1 MHSNNRGLKSG
12 VVGRR
17 SRHNWDIVKVIKRK
31 DKENLSRQGRAG
43 QDKHRKKMAKEGNI
57 GQYGNQSH

>member
-1 MHSNNRGLKSG
+1 
-12 VVGRR
+12 
-17 SRHNWDIVKVIKRK
+17 VIKRK